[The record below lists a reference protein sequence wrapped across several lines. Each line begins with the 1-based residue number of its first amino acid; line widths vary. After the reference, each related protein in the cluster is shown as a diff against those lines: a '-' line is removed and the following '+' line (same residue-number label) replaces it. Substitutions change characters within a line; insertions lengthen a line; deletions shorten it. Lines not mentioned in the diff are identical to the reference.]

1 MVLSEPSPVAERAS
15 VWPMTPKPQGFGCA
29 SSRCRMH
36 ERLAHAA
43 LALAL
48 AATSASMASAP
59 ERPLLAHW
67 TFDEATGQICRD
79 ASGNG
84 AHATIPASSPGITR
98 AIGPFQGALSFQ
110 GAHSLASTHIPNL
123 GPLPEI
129 TLSAWLQPKSFD
141 RYNEIF
147 RKEDGNS
154 RVLFSFQ
161 ESGTVLA
168 LGLNIGGYVECDAPL
183 DPKRV
188 LDGQWHHAAATF
200 DGKTMRVFLDGL
212 EIGRRERPGA
222 ITAGGP
228 APAAIGST
236 RGHECFQGAM
246 DDLRIYATAL
256 SPAEVASLNAQGVE
270 IIAQSKAAAAKILA
284 DLFAPRDTFADTL
297 AASRRNFIE
306 KQLPLDA
313 NVARGFIAKLQTRFP
328 EECRQFRLWT
338 NADPIA
344 FLRANGNDFHLA
356 AAERLIGML
365 VEYRPVTEAQ
375 WSAQSAADK
384 ARWEE
389 ATALEKRLATLKAHG
404 DETRFSPEW
413 IALMQEI
420 AARVQWRPHEYEA
433 VAPFIPPSTPQT
445 RSLTEQ
451 EGRAALERDWL
462 RQAENRPTQEHLA
475 HDIRRAR
482 ELAARLRGVDLSA
495 ELAVLSRIG
504 EQAQAADA
512 DIASLYLQARTAKRS
527 IMLKNPAIDF
537 RRLVFVDMPFP
548 AGKEWK
554 HETRHRLGYMA
565 VPGARLLV
573 LDGLRPDGKI
583 TQLMP
588 RPPLHGAFWRPDVS
602 WDGNRI
608 LFCHKPHNEKSFHL
622 YEVGADGSGLRQLTD
637 GPFDDLDPIYL
648 PDGHIVFCTT
658 RAHTY
663 VRCMPPTSAFPL
675 ARCDADGKNIHIVS
689 ANNEPDYL
697 PSVMNDGRVIYT
709 RWEYTDKPLWRA
721 QKLWTI
727 NPDGT
732 QVQMFW
738 GNQSVWPDVMKDA
751 RAIPGSRRVMFTGC
765 GHHDW
770 FAGSVGI
777 VDPDGGRD
785 FPHGLTKVTAE
796 IPWPECGNGPTDT
809 IESPRYHPGGKFT
822 AHYSPYPLNEN
833 DFLVS
838 ATRGDTFALYLMDV
852 DGNAELIYEGTH
864 NIFHA
869 MPLRRRTKP
878 PVVPDRVAWPKPN
891 DTAPA
896 ADGVIFSNNVFEGA
910 PRELLGKAKFLRVW
924 HIDPKTYTYWYKR
937 PYISTGPV
945 VSAVQSEGVKR
956 VLGTVPIE
964 SDGSVSFHA
973 PPGKALHFQL
983 LDENHRALQTMRSFA
998 NVMPGEYR
1006 GCLGCHESHSR
1017 AATVT
1022 TSGRALT
1029 RPPRDITPP
1038 PWPDT
1043 TVSYPRYVRP
1053 VLDKYCA
1060 KCHEGDG
1067 EGRKTLDLTAR
1078 PGKLDFDEVYWLLIG
1093 QPTWGQPYER
1103 PKDCPPGFGIA
1114 DTLLVEAYGKL
1125 DPVAYQTPPPM
1136 TRLSYRSR
1144 LIEIASGG
1152 KHHDVRVD
1160 PISLQRLICW
1170 VDAMCPYRGDEE
1182 VRQEPD
1188 PDFQGVD
1195 WLPVRPRI
1203 RTAPVVDRFRIPDY
1217 QDYNFTVANPA
1228 QETP

>member
-1 MVLSEPSPVAERAS
+1 MPLL
-15 VWPMTPKPQGFGCA
+15 C
-29 SSRCRMH
+29 
-36 ERLAHAA
+36 LAI
-43 LALAL
+43 LALAPRA
-48 AATSASMASAP
+48 AATVQAP
-59 ERPLLAHW
+59 EKPTAGRPLLAHW
-67 TFDEATGQICRD
+67 TFDEAAGDSCHDATGHGSD
-79 ASGNG
+79 
-84 AHATIPASSPGITR
+84 ATIAGPSPGITR
-98 AIGPFQGALSFQ
+98 SIGIFNGALSFH
-110 GAHSLASTHIPNL
+110 GTHRLICATQPKFA
-123 GPLPEI
+123 PLTQI
-129 TLSAWLQPKSFD
+129 SLSAWVQPNSFD

-147 RKEDGNS
+147 RKEDGNN
-154 RVLFSFQ
+154 RILFSFQ
-161 ESGTVLA
+161 ENGSVLA

-183 DPKRV
+183 DPARV
-188 LDGQWHHAAATF
+188 LDGEWHHAAATF

-212 EIGRRERPGA
+212 EIGRRERPGP

-228 APAAIGST
+228 APAAIASAN
-236 RGHECFQGAM
+236 GHECFQGTI
-246 DDLRIYATAL
+246 DDLRIYATTL
-256 SPAEVASLNAQGVE
+256 SPADVASLHAQGVE
-270 IIAQSKAAAAKILA
+270 IIVQSKAAAATTLA
-284 DLFAPRDTFADTL
+284 DLFAPRDTFAETL
-297 AASRRNFIE
+297 AASRRNLFE
-306 KQLPLDA
+306 KRLPLDS
-313 NVARGFIAKLQTRFP
+313 NVARAFLARLQTLFP

-344 FLRANGNDFHLA
+344 YLRAAGNDFHVA
-356 AAERLIGML
+356 VADRLIGML
-365 VEYRPVTEAQ
+365 VEYRPVTQAQ
-375 WSAQSAADK
+375 WSTQSAADR
-384 ARWEE
+384 ARWKEI
-389 ATALEKRLATLKAHG
+389 TTLEKRLAAITALG
-404 DETRFSPEW
+404 DESQFSPEW
-413 IALMQEI
+413 IALMREI
-420 AARVQWRPHEYEA
+420 AMRVQWRPHEHEP

-445 RSLTEQ
+445 RALTAQ

-462 RQAENRPTQEHLA
+462 RQADDRPNPEHLA
-475 HDIRRAR
+475 NEIRRAK
-482 ELAARLRGVDLSA
+482 ELAARLPGVDLSA
-495 ELAVLSRIG
+495 ELAALSRIG
-504 EQAQAADA
+504 ERAQAADA
-512 DIASLYLQARTAKRS
+512 EIASLYLQARTAKRS
-527 IMLKNPAIDF
+527 IMLKNPAVDF
-537 RRLVFVDMPFP
+537 GRIVLVDMPFP

-573 LDGLRPDGKI
+573 LDGLRPDGKL

-588 RPPLHGAFWRPDVS
+588 QPPLHGAFWRPDVS
-602 WDGNRI
+602 FDGRKI

-622 YEVGADGSGLRQLTD
+622 YEIGTDGSGLRQLTD
-637 GPFDDLDPIYL
+637 GPFDDLDPTYL
-648 PDGHIVFCTT
+648 PDGHILFCTT

-675 ARCDADGKNIHIVS
+675 ARCDADGKNIFIIS

-770 FAGSVGI
+770 FAGSIGI
-777 VDPDGGRD
+777 IDPDGGRD

-796 IPWPECGNGPTDT
+796 IPWPECGNGPTDP

-822 AHYSPYPLNEN
+822 AYYSPYPLNGH
-833 DFLVS
+833 DFLAS
-838 ATRGDTFALYLMDV
+838 ATRGDKFALFLMDV
-852 DGNAELIYEGTH
+852 DGNAELVYEGTH
-864 NIFHA
+864 NVFHA
-869 MPLRRRTKP
+869 APLRPRPVP
-878 PVVPDRVAWPKPN
+878 PIVPDRVAWPRPN
-891 DTAPA
+891 DPEPNL
-896 ADGVIFSNNVFEGA
+896 DGVIFSNNVFEGA
-910 PRELLGKAKFLRVW
+910 PPELRGKAKYLRVW

-964 SDGSVSFHA
+964 PDGSVSFYA

-983 LDENHRALQTMRSFA
+983 LDQNHRALQTMRSFA

-1022 TSGRALT
+1022 AGARALAQ
-1029 RPPRDITPP
+1029 PPRHITPP

-1053 VLDKYCA
+1053 VLDEYCA
-1060 KCHEGDG
+1060 KCHEGNG

-1093 QPTWGQPYER
+1093 NPTWGQPYVQPAE
-1103 PKDCPPGFGIA
+1103 CPPGFGIA
-1114 DTLLVEAYGKL
+1114 DTLLVEAYEKI

-1136 TRLSYRSR
+1136 IRLSYRSR
-1144 LIEIASGG
+1144 LVEIASSG

-1160 PISLQRLICW
+1160 PTSLLRLICW

-1188 PDFQGVD
+1188 PEFQGVD
-1195 WLPVRPRI
+1195 WLAVRPRV
-1203 RTAPVVDRFRIPDY
+1203 RTAPVVDRFRISPY
-1217 QDYNFTVANPA
+1217 EDYNFNAPKPPGS
-1228 QETP
+1228 TP

>member
-1 MVLSEPSPVAERAS
+1 MVLKQKREADIPVCPHRPSTLAAASLLALTLTLPSPS
-15 VWPMTPKPQGFGCA
+15 P
-29 SSRCRMH
+29 SSSPSP
-36 ERLAHAA
+36 
-43 LALAL
+43 
-48 AATSASMASAP
+48 ATHPP
-59 ERPLLAHW
+59 EEPLLAHW
-67 TFDEATGQICRD
+67 TFDEPAGDTCRD
-79 ASGNG
+79 GSGNG

-98 AIGPFQGALSFQ
+98 TIGPFQGALSLQ
-110 GAHSLASTHIPNL
+110 GAHSLACTHFPNL

-147 RKEDGNS
+147 RKEDGNN
-154 RVLFSFQ
+154 RILFSFQ
-161 ESGTVLA
+161 ENGTVLA
-168 LGLNIGGYVECDAPL
+168 LGLNIGGYIECDAAL

-188 LDGQWHHAAATF
+188 LDGEWHHAAATF

-212 EIGRRERPGA
+212 EIGRRERPGT

-236 RGHECFQGAM
+236 RGHECFQGAI

-256 SPAEVASLNAQGVE
+256 TPAEVASLHAHGAE
-270 IIAQSKAAAAKILA
+270 AIAQSKAAAAKTLA
-284 DLFAPRDTFADTL
+284 DLFAPQDTFAETL
-297 AASRRNFIE
+297 AASRRNLIE

-313 NVARGFIAKLQTRFP
+313 TVARAFLARLQARFP
-328 EECRQFRLWT
+328 EECRLFRLWT
-338 NADPIA
+338 DADPIA
-344 FLRANGNDFHLA
+344 YLRASGNDFHLA
-356 AAERLIGML
+356 ATERLVGML
-365 VEYRPVTEAQ
+365 VEYRPVTQAQ
-375 WSAQSAADK
+375 WSAQGAADK

-389 ATALEKRLATLKAHG
+389 ATALEKRLASLKEQG
-404 DETRFSPEW
+404 GETQFSPEW
-413 IALMQEI
+413 INLMRDI
-420 AARVQWRPHEYEA
+420 AARIQWRPHEHEA
-433 VAPFIPPSTPQT
+433 VAPYVAPSTPET
-445 RSLTEQ
+445 RNLTAS
-451 EGRAALERDWL
+451 EGREALEREWL
-462 RQAENRPTQEHLA
+462 RQADSAPTRDHVATE
-475 HDIRRAR
+475 IRRAR
-482 ELAARLRGVDLSA
+482 ELAARLPRVDLTR
-495 ELAVLSRIG
+495 ELGVLSKVEG
-504 EQAQAADA
+504 HAKANDA

-573 LDGLRPDGKI
+573 LDGLRPDGKV
-583 TQLMP
+583 TRLMP
-588 RPPLHGAFWRPDVS
+588 QPPLHGAFWRPDVS
-602 WDGNRI
+602 WDGTKI

-622 YEVGADGSGLRQLTD
+622 YEIGADGSGLRQLTS

-648 PDGHIVFCTT
+648 PDGHILFCTT

-675 ARCDADGKNIHIVS
+675 ARCDRDGKDIRVVS

-796 IPWPECGNGPTDT
+796 IPWPECGNGPTDP
-809 IESPRYHPGGKFT
+809 IESPRYLPNGKFT
-822 AHYSPYPLNEN
+822 AYYSPYPLNEH

-838 ATRGDTFALYLMDV
+838 ANRGDRFALYLMDV

-869 MPLRRRTKP
+869 MPLRPRPVP
-878 PVVPDRVAWPKPN
+878 PSVPDRVAWPSADGPS
-891 DTAPA
+891 PA
-896 ADGVIFSNNVFEGA
+896 ADGIIFSANVFEGA
-910 PRELLGKAKFLRVW
+910 PRELRDKARLLRVL
-924 HIDPKTYTYWYKR
+924 HIDPKTYTYWYRR
-937 PYISTGPV
+937 PYLSTGPV
-945 VSAVQSEGVKR
+945 VSGLQSEGVKR
-956 VLGTVPIE
+956 VLGTVPIAP
-964 SDGSVSFHA
+964 DGSLSFHA

-983 LDENHRALQTMRSFA
+983 LDENHRALQTMRSFVG
-998 NVMPGEYR
+998 VMPGEYR
-1006 GCLGCHESHSR
+1006 GCLGCHEQHSR
-1017 AATVT
+1017 APVVAA
-1022 TSGRALT
+1022 GARALAQ
-1029 RPPRDITPP
+1029 PPRHITPP

-1093 QPTWGQPYER
+1093 QPTWGKPYEL
-1103 PKDCPPGFGIA
+1103 PKECPPGFGIA
-1114 DTLLVEAYGKL
+1114 DTLLVESYGKL

-1144 LIEIASGG
+1144 LVDIASSG
-1152 KHHDVRVD
+1152 KHHGVQVD

-1170 VDAMCPYRGDEE
+1170 VDTMCPYRGDEE

-1188 PDFQGVD
+1188 PEFQGVD
-1195 WLPVRPRI
+1195 WLAVRPRVQ
-1203 RTAPVVDRFRIPDY
+1203 TAPVVDRFRIPSY